1 MAQGLEE
8 ADIVIGNKNNAEIL
22 PKLRRY
28 LSSHERMIDIEQH
41 CTGEKFYKTSINAF
55 SERTRAIVKIED
67 GCDRF
72 CSYCIIP
79 KARAGSAQSRLKIL
93 LKRQRL

>member
-55 SERTRAIVKIED
+55 FRTYKSNSKNR
-67 GCDRF
+67 R
-72 CSYCIIP
+72 
-79 KARAGSAQSRLKIL
+79 RL
-93 LKRQRL
+93 